1 MSMEKHIKTDRT
13 LLLGAARFV
22 SMAFTPFTIPT
33 VAFLVLFLFS
43 YLRIMPIQYKLI
55 VVGLVFCFTIAM
67 PVLTIY
73 LFRRIHGLALH
84 ELGDRKRRFI
94 PYLLTI
100 VSYTFC
106 LLMMH
111 RLNIPWYMS
120 GIILTSLLVMIVF
133 LVVNLKWKLSEH
145 MGGAG
150 GVIGGFVSF
159 SALFGYNPVSWLCF
173 FILIAGALGSAR
185 IILGCH
191 KLGEV
196 LFGFAIGLICSL
208 LVLHPM
214 NNFFFHFILL

>member
-1 MSMEKHIKTDRT
+1 MENQIKTDRT
-13 LLLGAARFV
+13 LLGIARFI
-22 SMAFTPFTIPT
+22 SMVFTPFTIPT
-33 VAFLVLFLFS
+33 GAFLVLFLFS

-55 VVGLVFCFTIAM
+55 VIGIVFCFTIVM

-73 LFRRIHGLALH
+73 LFRRIHGLARH
-84 ELGDRKRRFI
+84 ELGDRRRRFM

-100 VSYTFC
+100 ISYAFC

-120 GIILTSLLVMIVF
+120 GIILASLLIMIVF
-133 LVVNLKWKLSEH
+133 LIVNLKWKLSEH

-150 GVIGGFVSF
+150 AVIGGLVSF
-159 SALFGYNPVSWLCF
+159 SALFGYNPVTWLCF
-173 FILIAGALGSAR
+173 FILVAGVLGSAR
-185 IILGCH
+185 ITLGHH

-196 LFGFAIGLICSL
+196 LVGFAIGLICSL

-214 NNFFFHFILL
+214 SNFFFRFILM

>member
-1 MSMEKHIKTDRT
+1 MENHIKTDRT
-13 LLLGAARFV
+13 LLGVAKFISTV
-22 SMAFTPFTIPT
+22 FTPFTIPT
-33 VAFLVLFLFS
+33 GAFLVLFFFS
-43 YLRIMPIQYKLI
+43 YLRIMPVQYKMI

-67 PVLTIY
+67 PVLTIF
-73 LFRRIHGLALH
+73 LFRKIHGLGPK
-84 ELGDRKRRFI
+84 ELGDRKRRYM

-100 VSYTFC
+100 ISYAFC

-120 GIILTSLLVMIVF
+120 GIILAALLVMIVF
-133 LVVNLKWKLSEH
+133 LLVNLKWKLSEH

-150 GVIGGFVSF
+150 GVIGGLVSF

-173 FILIAGALGSAR
+173 FILIAGILGSAR
-185 IILGCH
+185 IILGHH

-196 LFGFAIGLICSL
+196 FIGFVIGLVCSL

-214 NNFFFHFILL
+214 SNFFFRYLLM

>member
-1 MSMEKHIKTDRT
+1 MENYIKTERT
-13 LLLGAARFV
+13 LLGIARFV
-22 SMAFTPFTIPT
+22 SMVFTPFTIPT
-33 VAFLVLFLFS
+33 AAFLVLFLFS
-43 YLRIMPIQYKLI
+43 YLRIMPIQYKMI
-55 VVGLVFCFTIAM
+55 VVGIVFCFTIMM

-73 LFRRIHGLALH
+73 LFRKIHGLASH
-84 ELGDRKRRFI
+84 ELNNRKRRFI

-100 VSYTFC
+100 ISYAFC

-120 GIILTSLLVMIVF
+120 GIILASLLVMVVF
-133 LVVNLKWKLSEH
+133 LLVNLKWKLSEH

-150 GVIGGFVSF
+150 GVIGGLVSF
-159 SALFGYNPVSWLCF
+159 SALFGYNPVVWLCF
-173 FILIAGALGSAR
+173 FILIAGVLGTAR
-185 IILGCH
+185 IVLGHH

-214 NNFFFHFILL
+214 SNFFFRFMLM